1 MVGQHTERNRHPEK
15 SLRTVKGKTFNPL
28 PHQPKMIEWM
38 AERDFSCL
46 FVSPGMGK
54 TAVTLHELDRQITN
68 GESRGALIVAPLR
81 VANLTWPEQVEEW
94 SHSSWMTVAN
104 MRTPE
109 GQQAWE
115 DASADIFVIN
125 YEQLASKTVTRT
137 CPKCKGEGCATC
149 GNSGV
154 KTTHHPGF
162 VERFIKGRKTIPV
175 DTIVWDELSLTKNP
189 SSKRINALR
198 PFNDLFTK
206 RIGLTGTPVPNNYL
220 DLFAQ
225 VRLIDD
231 GKRLGRSLTH
241 YRDTH
246 FQAADYMGY
255 TYELKPGA
263 KEKIDERLSDL
274 ALVMLG
280 DDYLDV
286 PTCHAEDIEVTLP
299 PKARTAYKTM
309 EKELLLEIE
318 DSEVVALTAATLTM
332 KLVQITGGTV
342 YDDEKETKVI
352 HDAKIKAFKKLR
364 KKHKDEPILLLTQFK
379 HEKSRFLETI
389 EGAEGFDENHLD
401 RWKRGEIHTWVAH
414 RKQLSHG
421 IDGLQRGGRIAV
433 WATLP
438 YSNEDY
444 IQTNAR
450 LVRTGQSYETIIYRL
465 IAKDTIDE
473 AVAEALRT
481 KDDTQKGLLH
491 ALKNLQR
498 MRS

>member
-15 SLRTVKGKTFNPL
+15 SLRTVSVKFEPFKYQHP
-28 PHQPKMIEWM
+28 MIEWM

-46 FVSPGMGK
+46 FCSPGLGK

-115 DASADIFVIN
+115 DASADIYVIN

-137 CPKCKGEGCATC
+137 CPKCKGEGCTTC

-189 SSKRINALR
+189 SSKRINAIR

-263 KEKIDERLSDL
+263 KEKIDARLADL

-342 YDDEKETKVI
+342 YDDEKETKVV

-364 KKHKDEPILLLTQFK
+364 KKHKDEPILLLTLFK
-379 HEKSRFLETI
+379 HERARLLKEI
-389 EGAEGFDENHLD
+389 PGAQMFDEAKMKD
-401 RWKRGEIHTWVAH
+401 WQAGKIKTWIADF
-414 RKQLSHG
+414 RSLSHG
-421 IDGLQRGGRIAV
+421 IDGLQKGGRIAC
-433 WATLP
+433 WYSTP
-438 YSNEDY
+438 YSNEGY
-444 IQTNAR
+444 VQTNAR
-450 LVRTGQSYETIIYRL
+450 LIRTGQSYETIIYRL
-465 IAKDTIDE
+465 IAKDTVDE
-473 AVAEALRT
+473 AIVEALRT
-481 KDDTQKGLLH
+481 KDGEQQGLLH